1 MEKTLNLIKN
11 DPWLEPYKDAI
22 VGRFEH
28 AMDKKAELT
37 NGGKSTLSDFA
48 SGYLYFGLD
57 GYSVSGHRMHHIFI
71 WWVHSVIGKKSLLI
85 N

>member
-37 NGGKSTLSDFA
+37 NGGKLKAGLFN
-48 SGYLYFGLD
+48 LYIFLLR
-57 GYSVSGHRMHHIFI
+57 YVAPVAIILIFI
-71 WWVHSVIGKKSLLI
+71 NELGLI
-85 N
+85 

>member
-37 NGGKSTLSDFA
+37 NGVNSTL
-48 SGYLYFGLD
+48 
-57 GYSVSGHRMHHIFI
+57 
-71 WWVHSVIGKKSLLI
+71 
-85 N
+85 

>member
-48 SGYLYFGLD
+48 SGFRFA
-57 GYSVSGHRMHHIFI
+57 SH
-71 WWVHSVIGKKSLLI
+71 
-85 N
+85 